1 MKIATWNLQ
10 RTLSQSPQAAL
21 QQPWL
26 QRIDADIWV
35 LTEADLAIAPG
46 PDYHLLASEAQP
58 QTPGETWRWVQIW
71 GRHWPFS
78 PVPTRDPTTTTCA
91 LVDLGQGRSCLIYGT
106 VLPLPDNPCPD
117 PGHEQAFVTALGQ
130 QQQDWL
136 DLQTTYPESLLI
148 VAGDFNQDLNVLPY
162 YGSRRNKQ
170 ALRHALAAANL
181 DCLTFGDNDP
191 VRRLIDGQHSN
202 IDHICM
208 AQSQTVQ
215 LQGTFA
221 WPSSLEEL
229 RGLSEHFGVGLEFTW
244 S

>member
-10 RTLSQSPQAAL
+10 RTLPKSPQATL

-26 QRIDADIWV
+26 QRINADIWV

-46 PDYHLLASEAQP
+46 QGYRTLASAAPSQDP
-58 QTPGETWRWVQIW
+58 RETWRWVQIW
-71 GRHWPFS
+71 VRHWPLS
-78 PVPTRDPTTTTCA
+78 PVATSDPSTTNCA

-106 VLPLPDNPCPD
+106 VLPLPDNPYPD
-117 PGHEQAFVTALGQ
+117 PDHERAFITALRQ

-136 DLQTTYPESLLI
+136 DLQTAYPEALLI

-170 ALRHALAAANL
+170 ALRHALAEAHL

-202 IDHICM
+202 IDHICV
-208 AQSQTVQ
+208 AQSQTVH

-221 WPSSLEEL
+221 WPPSLEEL
-229 RGLSEHFGVGLEFTW
+229 RGLSDHFGVGLEFSW
-244 S
+244 P